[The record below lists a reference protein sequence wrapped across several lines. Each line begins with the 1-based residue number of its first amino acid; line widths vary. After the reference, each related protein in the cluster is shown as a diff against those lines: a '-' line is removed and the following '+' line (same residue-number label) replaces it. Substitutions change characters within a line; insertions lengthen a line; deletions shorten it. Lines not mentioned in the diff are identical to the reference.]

1 MEEQKNEDNYIM
13 RSFIMFTLY
22 HRSIMS
28 FTYIAYL
35 RSTVGIFGGTLQL
48 NGKTKK

>member
-1 MEEQKNEDNYIM
+1 MEEQKDEDNYIM

-35 RSTVGIFGGTLQL
+35 TEYCGYLRLYAL
-48 NGKTKK
+48 NER